1 MGDKSVWNLKLIY
14 KWNPLSKF
22 KRAGSYE
29 VRESLIIP
37 WKVSGSGSLHGQK
50 WFGAQKDLQTPFLPP
65 TRLHS
70 SKALSLAHSVPK
82 CNPQPLLQGCSKM
95 VVLGVPGPG

>member
-37 WKVSGSGSLHGQK
+37 WKVSGSGRLELFMETVWGSEGPSNTISTAYSSPLKQSPVSS
-50 WFGAQKDLQTPFLPP
+50 PF
-65 TRLHS
+65 S
-70 SKALSLAHSVPK
+70 SK
-82 CNPQPLLQGCSKM
+82 M
-95 VVLGVPGPG
+95 